1 LVFIENPSLNKIN
14 MESLNVFG
22 KKIELCST
30 NPMTGFYRNGCCETG
45 PNDYGTHTVCAIVD
59 DEFLRFSK
67 ERGNDLTTENP
78 QYNFKGLK
86 NGDKWCLCVSRWI
99 EAYKSGCAPK
109 IILESTNIKTL
120 EYITFEELLD
130 YKF

>member
-1 LVFIENPSLNKIN
+1 MLYKLNKMN

-22 KKIELCST
+22 KKIEPCST

-45 PNDYGTHTVCAIVD
+45 PNDYGTHTVCAIVT

-67 ERGNDLTTENP
+67 ERGNDLSTENP
-78 QYNFKGLK
+78 EYNFKGLK

-99 EAYKSGCAPK
+99 EAHEAGCAPK

>member
-1 LVFIENPSLNKIN
+1 MLYKLNKMN

-45 PNDYGTHTVCAIVD
+45 PNDYGTHTVCAIVT

-67 ERGNDLTTENP
+67 ERGNDLSTENP
-78 QYNFKGLK
+78 EYNFKGLK

-99 EAYKSGCAPK
+99 EAHEAGCAPK

>member
-1 LVFIENPSLNKIN
+1 
-14 MESLNVFG
+14 MHSLNVFG

-45 PNDYGTHTVCAIVD
+45 PNDYGTHTVCAIVN

-67 ERGNDLTTENP
+67 ERGNDLTTKNP

-99 EAYKSGCAPK
+99 EAYEAGCAQK

>member
-1 LVFIENPSLNKIN
+1 MLYKLNKMN

-22 KKIELCST
+22 KKIEPCST

-45 PNDYGTHTVCAIVD
+45 PNDYGTHTVCAIVT

-67 ERGNDLTTENP
+67 ERGNDLSTENP
-78 QYNFKGLK
+78 EYNFKGLK

-99 EAYKSGCAPK
+99 EAHEAGCAPK
-109 IILESTNIKTL
+109 VILESTNIKTL

>member
-1 LVFIENPSLNKIN
+1 MLYKLNKMN
-14 MESLNVFG
+14 MENLNVFG

-45 PNDYGTHTVCAIVD
+45 PNDYGTHTVCAIVT

-67 ERGNDLTTENP
+67 ERGNDLSTENP
-78 QYNFKGLK
+78 EYNFKGLK

-99 EAYKSGCAPK
+99 EAHEAGCAPK

>member
-1 LVFIENPSLNKIN
+1 MLYKLNKMN
-14 MESLNVFG
+14 MESINVFG

-45 PNDYGTHTVCAIVD
+45 PNDYGTHTVCAIVT

-67 ERGNDLTTENP
+67 ERGNDLSTENP
-78 QYNFKGLK
+78 EYNFKGLK

-99 EAYKSGCAPK
+99 EAHEAGCAPK

>member
-1 LVFIENPSLNKIN
+1 MLYKLNKMN
-14 MESLNVFG
+14 VESLNVFG

-30 NPMTGFYRNGCCETG
+30 NPITGFYRNCCCETG
-45 PNDYGTHTVCAIVD
+45 PNDYGTHTVCAIVT

-67 ERGNDLTTENP
+67 ERGNDLSTENP
-78 QYNFKGLK
+78 EYNFKGLK

-99 EAYKSGCAPK
+99 EAHEAGCAPK

-130 YKF
+130 HKF

>member
-1 LVFIENPSLNKIN
+1 MLYKLNKMN
-14 MESLNVFG
+14 MENLNVFG

-45 PNDYGTHTVCAIVD
+45 PNDYGTHTVCAIVT

-67 ERGNDLTTENP
+67 ERGNDLSTENP
-78 QYNFKGLK
+78 EYNFKGLK

-99 EAYKSGCAPK
+99 EAYEAGCAPK
-109 IILESTNIKTL
+109 VILESTNIKTL

>member
-1 LVFIENPSLNKIN
+1 MLYKLNKMN
-14 MESLNVFG
+14 MENLNVFG

-45 PNDYGTHTVCAIVD
+45 PNDYGTHTVCAIVT

-67 ERGNDLTTENP
+67 ERGNDLSTENP
-78 QYNFKGLK
+78 EYNFKSLK

-99 EAYKSGCAPK
+99 EAHEAGCAPK
-109 IILESTNIKTL
+109 VILESTNIKTL

>member
-1 LVFIENPSLNKIN
+1 MLYKLNKMN
-14 MESLNVFG
+14 MENLNVFG

-45 PNDYGTHTVCAIVD
+45 PNDYGTHTVCAIVT

-67 ERGNDLTTENP
+67 ERGNDLSTENP
-78 QYNFKGLK
+78 EYNFKGLK

-99 EAYKSGCAPK
+99 EAHEAGCAPK
-109 IILESTNIKTL
+109 AILESTNIKTL

>member
-1 LVFIENPSLNKIN
+1 MPKGAGKRYSGNQMKIAR
-14 MESLNVFG
+14 VAPPRD
-22 KKIELCST
+22 KI
-30 NPMTGFYRNGCCETG
+30 TGA
-45 PNDYGTHTVCAIVD
+45 D
-59 DEFLRFSK
+59 
-67 ERGNDLTTENP
+67 
-78 QYNFKGLK
+78 FKGLK

-99 EAYKSGCAPK
+99 EAYKAGYAPK

>member
-1 LVFIENPSLNKIN
+1 MLYKLNKMN

-45 PNDYGTHTVCAIVD
+45 PNDYGTHTVCAIVT

-67 ERGNDLTTENP
+67 KRGNDLSTENP
-78 QYNFKGLK
+78 LYNFKGLK
-86 NGDKWCLCVSRWI
+86 TVS
-99 EAYKSGCAPK
+99 YTH
-109 IILESTNIKTL
+109 LTL
-120 EYITFEELLD
+120 PTKRIV
-130 YKF
+130 

>member
-1 LVFIENPSLNKIN
+1 MLYKLNKMN
-14 MESLNVFG
+14 VESLNVFG

-45 PNDYGTHTVCAIVD
+45 PNDYGTHTVCAIVT

-67 ERGNDLTTENP
+67 ERGNDLSTENP
-78 QYNFKGLK
+78 EYNFKGLK

-99 EAYKSGCAPK
+99 EAHEAGCAPK
-109 IILESTNIKTL
+109 VILESTNIKTL

>member
-1 LVFIENPSLNKIN
+1 MLYKLNKMN
-14 MESLNVFG
+14 VESLNVFG

-45 PNDYGTHTVCAIVD
+45 PNDYGTHTVCAIVT

-67 ERGNDLTTENP
+67 ERGNDLSTENP
-78 QYNFKGLK
+78 EYNFKGLK

-99 EAYKSGCAPK
+99 EAHEAGCAPK

>member
-1 LVFIENPSLNKIN
+1 MLYKLNKMN
-14 MESLNVFG
+14 VESLNVFG

-45 PNDYGTHTVCAIVD
+45 PNDYGTHTVCAIVT

-67 ERGNDLTTENP
+67 ERGNDLSTENP
-78 QYNFKGLK
+78 EYNFKGLK

-99 EAYKSGCAPK
+99 EAYEAGCAPK